1 MMLLRCR
8 MIFWKVRI
16 SKTYNDST
24 IDVVRKLNDS
34 ELVESA
40 QFFEEDHHTLT
51 MIVRLKD
58 EV

>member
-1 MMLLRCR
+1 